1 MEKSTLR
8 IAFTGPESCG
18 KTTHA
23 VWLSSYLEL
32 PYIAEYARTYLA
44 DQISYQ
50 QKDLDIMAQE
60 QVKRW
65 PKTGFV
71 ADTEMHVFQVWSELK
86 YAEVSPV
93 ISELLKAQQ
102 FDHYFLCAPDI
113 PWEADPL
120 RENPLNRDMLFDL
133 YLEQLEKYSRNF
145 TILTGN
151 LENRQELIKG
161 SISELLNP

>member
-113 PWEADPL
+113 PWEADSL

>member
-71 ADTEMHVFQVWSELK
+71 ADTEMHVFQVWSQVK
-86 YAEVSPV
+86 YAEVSPL
-93 ISELLKAQQ
+93 IGELLKEQH

-113 PWEADPL
+113 LWHPDPL
-120 RENPLNRDMLFDL
+120 RENPDDRQQLFEFYLTDL
-133 YLEQLEKYSRNF
+133 QKNERSF
-145 TILTGN
+145 TILSGA
-151 LENRQELIKG
+151 LEKRQELIKVKVL
-161 SISELLNP
+161 SLLNA